1 MALPLK
7 RTLGSLRAEL
17 QTRLGF
23 GMSGQAGIVNSPIM
37 DSFLRSAQEQLYW
50 QFEWRELC
58 TAEERLMGTGQAL
71 YDYPDGCNIERITS
85 VAVWN
90 GGRWQPLTEGI
101 TLEERSLNVG
111 VWPLKYERFEQMEV
125 WPVPTSQI
133 RMRREY
139 VKALAP
145 FDSSNDRTSLPS
157 ELVFL
162 MALAN
167 AKAHY
172 KQADADRYATQLD
185 GLLARLK
192 AKHRGQSVWSRPGS
206 TLDKDSFYRYP
217 YTR

>member
-7 RTLGSLRAEL
+7 RTLGALRSEL

-50 QFEWRELC
+50 QYEWRELH
-58 TAEERLMGTGQAL
+58 AFEERLTGVDQRL
-71 YDYPDGCNIERITS
+71 YDYPEGCNVERILNVS
-85 VAVWN
+85 IWD
-90 GGRWQPLTEGI
+90 GGGWVELVEGI
-101 TLEERSLNVG
+101 SIHDRSTDILDR
-111 VWPLKYERFEQMEV
+111 PLKYDRFEQMEV
-125 WPVPTSQI
+125 WPVPRAQF

-145 FDSSNDRTSLPS
+145 FAESNDRTSLPS

-162 MALAN
+162 FALVN

-172 KQADADRYATQLD
+172 KQSDADRYEKQLD

-192 AKHRGQSVWSRPGS
+192 AKHRGQSVWERPTS
-206 TLDKDSFYRYP
+206 ARSKDEFYSYP
-217 YTR
+217 R

>member
-1 MALPLK
+1 MALPLM

-50 QFEWRELC
+50 QYDWRELV
-58 TAEERLMGTGQAL
+58 TAEERLTGAGQAF
-71 YDYPDGCNIERITS
+71 YDYPPGCNVERITR
-85 VAVWN
+85 VAVWD
-90 GGRWQPLTEGI
+90 GGSWQPLTEGI
-101 TLEERSLNVG
+101 TLEERSLDVG
-111 VWPLKYERFEQMEV
+111 VWPLKYERLEQMEV
-125 WPVPTSQI
+125 WPVPTGQI

-145 FDSSNDRTSLPS
+145 FADSNDRTSLPS

-172 KQADADRYATQLD
+172 RQPDADRYATQLD

-192 AKHRGQSVWSRPGS
+192 AKHRGQSVWERPTS
-206 TLDKDSFYRYP
+206 TADKDRYYSYP
-217 YTR
+217 RV